1 MPTPIAPAAQS
12 GFSNASS
19 YDQHRPSYPPLAVS
33 QLLSHLNVAGKK
45 GAKIIDLAAGTGK
58 FTESLAAREE
68 GYEIFAVE
76 PHDDMR
82 GQLEGKKLANVVTVR
97 GHAGDIPVEGGSVD
111 GVVVAQA
118 FHWFA
123 NEDSLREI
131 HRVLRPG
138 GVLGMIW
145 NVDDCASNALSS
157 NIAYN
162 PAEKLN
168 VDKQT
173 DNAPRSWTATTEWE
187 TKVKA
192 ITLSLD
198 DNQPRFRHDKWKAV
212 LDNNDLKL
220 FAWPM
225 GEGRVPFKRTLSKQA
240 IWDRYCTLSHVAN
253 LQGEELKSIKKQVF
267 DALENDKEATN
278 STGELALNGVTY
290 FVWME
295 AI

>member
-1 MPTPIAPAAQS
+1 MPTTLAAVAQS

-19 YDQHRPSYPPLAVS
+19 YDQHRPSYPPQAVS
-33 QLLSHLNVAGKK
+33 QLLSHLNVAGKQ
-45 GAKIIDLAAGTGK
+45 GAKVIDLAAGTGK
-58 FTESLAAREE
+58 FTESLARREE

-82 GQLEGKKLANVVTVR
+82 GELERKKLANVVTIK
-97 GHAGDIPVEGGSVD
+97 GHADDIPVEAGSID
-111 GVVVAQA
+111 AVVVAQA

-123 NEDSLREI
+123 NENSLREI

-145 NVDDCASNALSS
+145 NVDD
-157 NIAYN
+157 Y
-162 PAEKLN
+162 
-168 VDKQT
+168 
-173 DNAPRSWTATTEWE
+173 NAPRSWTVTTEWE

-192 ITLSLD
+192 ITLSFD

-212 LDNNDLKL
+212 LDNDLKL
-220 FAWPM
+220 FAWPI
-225 GEGRVPFKRTLSKQA
+225 GEGRVPFKRELTKQA
-240 IWDRYCTLSHVAN
+240 IWDRYYTLSHIAN
-253 LQGEELKSIKKQVF
+253 LQGEELKSIKQQVF

-290 FVWME
+290 FAWME